1 MFFLSDP
8 HPLGFAAMA
17 AALILLAV
25 AFAFGVLIVW
35 RSLGKATR
43 KKKRYPPVAG
53 TIFHHFLNFGR
64 LHDYSTSLARKHKT
78 YRLLS
83 PFCSEVY
90 TADPANVEFILKTNF
105 SNYGKGQYNYNN
117 MKDLLGDGIFAVDGE
132 KWYHQRKV
140 ASVEFSKS
148 VLRDYSNAVF
158 ISNATKLASVI
169 SEAVRSSKIVDIQD
183 LFMKS
188 TMDSIFQV
196 AFGVEI
202 DSLCGSNEEGSKFA
216 EAFDDSSA
224 LTTWR
229 YVDISWKIKKLL
241 NIGSEAVLNKR
252 IQVVDDFVYKVIDNK
267 IKQHDLSKKED
278 FLSRFLVESQQD
290 PEKITHKYLRDIILN
305 FMVAGK
311 DTTAVTLSWLFYML
325 CKHPSVEEKIVE
337 ELILATKEIGND
349 ASIGEF
355 AASLTEETIDKMQY
369 LHATLSETLRL
380 YPAVPLNPKICFA
393 DDTLPDGHD
402 VKKGDMVVY
411 MPYVMGRMKFIWGDD
426 AEDFRPERWL
436 NSDGVFSPES
446 PFKFTAFQAGPRIC
460 LGKELAYRQMKI
472 FAALLLSFFRF
483 KLSNERQPVNYRTML
498 TLQID
503 KGLHLYAF
511 HR

>member
-105 SNYGKGQYNYNN
+105 SNYGK
-117 MKDLLGDGIFAVDGE
+117 
-132 KWYHQRKV
+132 
-140 ASVEFSKS
+140 
-148 VLRDYSNAVF
+148 
-158 ISNATKLASVI
+158 
-169 SEAVRSSKIVDIQD
+169 D

-267 IKQHDLSKKED
+267 IKQHDLVRLSKKED

>member
-105 SNYGKGQYNYNN
+105 SNYGK
-117 MKDLLGDGIFAVDGE
+117 
-132 KWYHQRKV
+132 
-140 ASVEFSKS
+140 
-148 VLRDYSNAVF
+148 
-158 ISNATKLASVI
+158 
-169 SEAVRSSKIVDIQD
+169 D